1 MYGEY
6 LQRFGKHPSCVPV
19 IREVYCAPTTAT
31 AEAEA
36 RDGVMYIHG
45 GMYGKWAGVRP
56 LRDDHGE
63 LVKDPATVTFES
75 HRERFI
81 IGSPD
86 HCVREIKRY
95 QSEIGMDYL
104 ICWMQFPGV
113 EMDKTMN
120 SMRLFAKEVMP
131 HVKG

>member
-1 MYGEY
+1 
-6 LQRFGKHPSCVPV
+6 VPV
-19 IREVYCAPTTAT
+19 IREVYCAPTIAQ
-31 AEAEA
+31 AEEEA
-36 RDGVMYIHG
+36 RDGVMHIHG
-45 GMYGKWAGVRP
+45 GMYGKWSGVRP

-63 LVKDPATVTFES
+63 LVKDPGTVTFES

-86 HCVREIKRY
+86 HCVREVKRY

-104 ICWMQFPGV
+104 ICWMKLPGV
-113 EMDKTMN
+113 DTEKTIN

-131 HVKG
+131 HVKS